1 MARFDDGVK
10 RFIIARAVVEVG
22 FPVDWRDNPD
32 VSCKQCPFYIRATQ
46 RCSLNQELVNYP
58 DKYIGSHCPLE
69 FIENEESENV

>member
-10 RFIIARAVVEVG
+10 RYIWARATVEVH

-32 VSCKQCPFYIRATQ
+32 VSCKQCPYYIRATQ
-46 RCSLNQELVNYP
+46 RCALNQSMVEYP
-58 DKYIGSHCPLE
+58 DKYIGSDCPLE